1 MGRATFFHDKRG
13 GGGIQGTLRDES
25 IDGMGQVFTGDV
37 IQMGPDFHHL
47 VMGGSAMGGGV
58 SQESAKNIR
67 AVREIAGA

>member
-1 MGRATFFHDKRG
+1 MLA
-13 GGGIQGTLRDES
+13 
-25 IDGMGQVFTGDV
+25 GDV
-37 IQMGPDFHHL
+37 IEVGPDFHHL